1 MSEREKEIDNLI
13 EAIKNKR
20 EEKSL
25 VKENNKCYKA
35 SKLTIN
41 VLETKYQNKKESKI
55 SSISSNTTADS

>member
-20 EEKSL
+20 EEKTL
-25 VKENNKCYKA
+25 TKENNKCYKA